1 MWSHTFQLHFVSFW
15 NIFLKKI
22 SAPHVCLFFGQDGGR
37 EKYPLPT
44 TPPRVPLVT
53 FLLKCSINDTAL
65 MFYMPSL
72 LIYLLSGCLFS
83 WCCIMIT
90 EILKQSKYGL
100 WADAIYFNWFLL
112 SCQFV
117 SELICNH
124 PKIFLP
130 LTCSE
135 IVKLSRPHVHRDLSV

>member
-1 MWSHTFQLHFVSFW
+1 MSGGVNGGRDAPPPQTSSNFPSHLPKDSSPV
-15 NIFLKKI
+15 NIESRGETKDVYLFPVQSSLIFHCLSVESHLSVTLCFLLKHFLKKI

-65 MFYMPSL
+65 MFYMPGL

-83 WCCIMIT
+83 
-90 EILKQSKYGL
+90 
-100 WADAIYFNWFLL
+100 
-112 SCQFV
+112 
-117 SELICNH
+117 
-124 PKIFLP
+124 
-130 LTCSE
+130 
-135 IVKLSRPHVHRDLSV
+135 